1 MKKESPSPRVNGNP
15 ARRTSETASALG
27 HLSLLLLCLA
37 LLASSSFAQSDSLA
51 SRLPADA
58 WLFIHWHGTA
68 SLNGVR
74 DSNSVLRLMHDP
86 AVAALPG
93 KLITYAQSQA
103 KKSNNPSQH
112 QFTQQDA
119 DDIVS
124 LLENPAIFGL
134 LNGPAGGL
142 GAATNSASTFLIFD
156 VTGKQTLF
164 DKVRARMTS
173 ESQAPPQKIPL
184 VIDRVSVT
192 KVVSGESVSYEAHPG
207 NYFVSTETLPAMAEI
222 LPRLTGANPPAV
234 QMAAVPAAC
243 RNMPGN
249 SLLDYL
255 ALPSR
260 LNVSQSLSN
269 PNFNFSAFLKA
280 VHVDRLQAICGNL
293 KFESSSTRMQ
303 AVVLGDTSAG
313 SILNLVGDN
322 RESFATMA
330 LAPSGAAYQCSVLDF
345 ASLYAALKAGFTA
358 ALPQDRAGLVAG
370 LDSLLAM
377 SWGIAPSDALQLF
390 TGEMAVIR
398 MNPAVDPSRTIY
410 ALTIQQPDR
419 VLGLIRKIFANA
431 NPDEKQEGDTTY
443 LTLNMS
449 AGMVPGAQASAADP
463 SEPNSFT
470 VAISPKM
477 MIVAKGKDLAH
488 EAVSRYRASA
498 NPSSSFSGDAG
509 FLKVRPSLPGKLD
522 SLSYTDL
529 AHFNWEK
536 VASDYQKQINAQAQ
550 AAAKSS
556 GKPAPP
562 PVDLLSGF
570 DWQAI
575 SRYLHFALSG
585 GWKDST
591 GIYFD
596 SFIQ

>member
-27 HLSLLLLCLA
+27 HLALLLLCLA

-93 KLITYAQSQA
+93 KLIAYAQSQA
-103 KKSNNPSQH
+103 KKDNNAAEH

-124 LLENPAIFGL
+124 LLENPAVFGL
-134 LNGPAGGL
+134 LNRPGSGM
-142 GAATNSASTFLIFD
+142 GATTNSASMFLVYD
-156 VTGKQTLF
+156 ATGKQDLL
-164 DKVRARMTS
+164 DEVRMRMVS
-173 ESQAPPQKIPL
+173 ASAAAPESIPL
-184 VIDRVSVT
+184 VIDRVPVT
-192 KVVSGESVSYEAHPG
+192 KVISGNNTSYEAHTG
-207 NYFVSTETLPAMAEI
+207 KYYVRTDSLPAMAEL
-222 LPRLTGANPPAV
+222 LPRLTAANPPAV
-234 QMAAVPAAC
+234 QTAAIPSAC

-249 SLLDYL
+249 ALLDFL
-255 ALPSR
+255 ALPGKLS
-260 LNVSQSLSN
+260 VSQSLSN
-269 PNFNFSAFLKA
+269 PNFNLSAFLKSL
-280 VHVDRLQAICGNL
+280 HVDQLQAVCGNL
-293 KFESSSTRMQ
+293 KFESSATRMQ
-303 AVVLGDTSAG
+303 TVILGDTSAG
-313 SILNLVGDN
+313 SILNLLGDN
-322 RESFATMA
+322 RQNFATMA

-345 ASLYAALKAGFTA
+345 ASLYSALKTGFTA
-358 ALPQDRAGLVAG
+358 ALPPDRAGLVAG
-370 LDSLLAM
+370 IDSLLAM

-398 MNPAVDPSRTIY
+398 MNPAVDPSQTVY
-410 ALTIQQPDR
+410 ALSIQQPDK
-419 VLGLIRKIFANA
+419 VLSLLRKIFDKA
-431 NPDEKQEGDTTY
+431 NPQEKQEGDTTY
-443 LTLNMS
+443 LTMS
-449 AGMVPGAQASAADP
+449 FPAGMVPGAPPSAETAP
-463 SEPNSFT
+463 EPNSFT
-470 VAISPKM
+470 LAVTPAMLIA
-477 MIVAKGKDLAH
+477 AKGQRLAR
-488 EAVSRYRASA
+488 EAVSRSHAA
-498 NPSSSFSGDAG
+498 AGSSPSFSGDAG